1 MPPLIGAV
9 VTPRPLRPPSYDP
22 IRMKEGNKTTIIR
35 PVVSLQRID
44 LLLGLGFGT
53 RRSSDGVTRY
63 KSQKRNHSR
72 CKSPVQTAAPVAAAK
87 ACGVEHMCE
96 QTAAKEKGPRAMPT
110 LNRLQPENTPND
122 PIVSGLVGG
131 ERHSGASSP
140 AITQAAVS
148 ASPEQRGTLLGGL
161 SDLMWQQ
168 TMSGDSNHDTLDF
181 LVDGDDREQD
191 D

>member
-1 MPPLIGAV
+1 M
-9 VTPRPLRPPSYDP
+9 S
-22 IRMKEGNKTTIIR
+22 
-35 PVVSLQRID
+35 
-44 LLLGLGFGT
+44 GFLPAT
-53 RRSSDGVTRY
+53 
-63 KSQKRNHSR
+63 Q
-72 CKSPVQTAAPVAAAK
+72 
-87 ACGVEHMCE
+87 
-96 QTAAKEKGPRAMPT
+96 
-110 LNRLQPENTPND
+110 
-122 PIVSGLVGG
+122 IVSGLVGG